1 MGLSTHVETIKKETQ
16 ENCLQ
21 NFRVKVGCD
30 QESNKQGF
38 QWTDDVSYVNLSK
51 RNSCLHIGF
60 RTEYTLHTLL
70 HRVMYVMIE
79 IFILK

>member
-1 MGLSTHVETIKKETQ
+1 MWGNHKKRNTRELLTEFQ
-16 ENCLQ
+16 GKGHGDVI
-21 NFRVKVGCD
+21 R
-30 QESNKQGF
+30 ESNKQGF

-70 HRVMYVMIE
+70 HG
-79 IFILK
+79 